1 MRNYS
6 ISFFRRVIVLVS
18 LVAALFSCG
27 GNDTPLNELTDLRA
41 LSAAEQQVVGSSNTF
56 AFDLFSRISR
66 KDDGKNV
73 FISPFSVSSALAMTL
88 NGASGDTKTAIAETL
103 RLSGLSDGEINS
115 AYRDL
120 VTFLFNLDRK
130 VILEVANSNWYRE
143 EYSIKPAFRQ
153 VLADYYDAEIRAANF
168 ADPATVGL
176 INGWIE
182 DKTQGKIRNM
192 LDQIPADAVMYLINA
207 IYFKADWTYRF
218 DEKLTQPAPFYR
230 EDGGPATVDLMHSKG
245 VKLSHFQDERVQLVD
260 MPYGNGQYRMTILLP
275 QAGSSLEQ
283 FIDGM
288 NPQDFEQYLNQ
299 ADTMTAEVYLPK
311 FRLEYKTGLRE
322 ALSEMGM
329 GIAFTDEADLS
340 ALFVESLDLYISRI
354 LHQSFVEVNEKGSEA
369 AAATVVEV
377 SVTSIGGGGG
387 PRVVRI
393 DRPFVFMIREQH
405 SNTLLFAGKMLD
417 PTAD

>member
-1 MRNYS
+1 MNNNS
-6 ISFFRRVIVLVS
+6 ISFFRRGIVLVL
-18 LVAALFSCG
+18 LVSALFSCG
-27 GNDTPLNELTDLRA
+27 GNDNPLNELPDLRA
-41 LSAAEQQVVGSSNTF
+41 LSATEQQVVGSSNTF

-66 KDDGKNV
+66 KDAGKNT

-103 RLSGLSDGEINS
+103 RLSGLSDEEINS

-120 VTFLFNLDRK
+120 VRFLLNLDRK
-130 VILEVANSNWYRE
+130 VVLEVANSSWYRK
-143 EYSIKPAFRQ
+143 EYAVKPAFSQ
-153 VLADYYDAEIRAANF
+153 ILADFYDAEIRSADF
-168 ADPATVGL
+168 KDPATVGL

-192 LDQIPADAVMYLINA
+192 LDQIPADAMMYLINA

-275 QAGSSLEQ
+275 QGGSSLEQ

-329 GIAFTDEADLS
+329 GIAFTDQADLS
-340 ALFVESLDLYISRI
+340 ELFVESLDLYISRI